1 MEATI
6 RLLAEIFVGLDEDD
20 VTAEVDEENDAV
32 WNMKRD

>member
-6 RLLAEIFVGLDEDD
+6 RLLAEVFVGLNEGG

-32 WNMKRD
+32 WNMRRG